1 MGAGAIDSCGEDV
14 WENVSSGDA
23 RTIAVSART
32 VNGIRLQ
39 LFIRSFIFI
48 EAKVYPVE
56 IRLSPPGENQ
66 YHTLRI
72 AARRGCK
79 RIAAAVI

>member
-1 MGAGAIDSCGEDV
+1 M
-14 WENVSSGDA
+14 
-23 RTIAVSART
+23 SARI
-32 VNGIRLQ
+32 VDGIWLQ

-56 IRLSPPGENQ
+56 IRLSPPEEAQ

-72 AARRGCK
+72 APKGVVNALRLP
-79 RIAAAVI
+79 